1 MNLTIKNELSC
12 TSTLPHDFMAYTEPV
27 LHTFYFHNM
36 VINQLAQLQE
46 KLQFCTVA
54 LLLVHV
60 LNADESPELA

>member
-1 MNLTIKNELSC
+1 
-12 TSTLPHDFMAYTEPV
+12 
-27 LHTFYFHNM
+27 M